1 MGIKG
6 RTATAD
12 TGPSRRLRALFAL
25 ADPADAER
33 AAVRLGVEA
42 PVPAG
47 RVGAGPTEADLQEVR
62 ALLSD
67 GTYLASKTPLPLSAL
82 GWMLEFDV
90 PELSMIVLQDIRIP
104 AGIRR
109 DVAHGRTFGT
119 TPGRPGARPA
129 PTAWPGCALPKDFV
143 LDYPRFKPADQD
155 DRPDAPDSTGLITAL
170 RESALAGRMA
180 PARALAAQVSGADW
194 APIAAADRDLPL
206 GGYPRWALSIR
217 PDCPEPLRAQFGS
230 WQPRYARRMHRA
242 GIIRDLTEYVL
253 HETDAET
260 ALQTLTVGG
269 WAFPDRIGS
278 VHGPLGELVRDE
290 LGGNVEA
297 WAVFAQL
304 LPTFS
309 GSLTELIV
317 TAGAVAYSAK

>member
-1 MGIKG
+1 MGIQG
-6 RTATAD
+6 RTATTD
-12 TGPSRRLRALFAL
+12 TGPGRRLRALFAL
-25 ADPADAER
+25 AGPADAGR
-33 AAVRLGVEA
+33 AAARLGVEA
-42 PVPAG
+42 PGPADRLG
-47 RVGAGPTEADLQEVR
+47 TGPTEADLQEVR

-67 GTYLASKTPLPLSAL
+67 GTYAATRTPLPLSAL

-90 PELSMIVLQDIRIP
+90 PALSATVLQDIRIP
-104 AGIRR
+104 PGIRR
-109 DVAHGRTFGT
+109 DVAHGRTFGAA
-119 TPGRPGARPA
+119 PGRPGARSA
-129 PTAWPGCALPKDFV
+129 PTTWPGSALPKDFV
-143 LDYPRFKPADQD
+143 LDYPRFKPAGQD
-155 DRPDAPDSTGLITAL
+155 HRPDDPDPTGLITAL

-180 PARALAAQVSGADW
+180 PARALADEVSGADW
-194 APIAAADRDLPL
+194 GPIAAADRDLPL

-253 HETDAET
+253 HEAAPET
-260 ALQTLTVGG
+260 ALDTLTVGG
-269 WAFPDRIGS
+269 WAFPGRIHP
-278 VHGPLGELVRDE
+278 VRGPLGELVREE

-309 GSLTELIV
+309 GSLTELVV
-317 TAGAVAYSAK
+317 TAGAVAYSAN